1 MDILKYSA
9 VRAISDAT
17 VCIQG
22 GANTAANV
30 AGAAA
35 GNTAGIAAAGSAND
49 ATAWATNSALYVCSQ
64 KCGQWCS
71 DSENLPWCY
80 SNWASSIPRMPGSP
94 DTSSA
99 GTNPVTGIEYSGLT
113 VRGNG
118 CYTCDAAC
126 AWVVPAGTTFARFQI
141 WGAGGKTG
149 QGCCCGGADW
159 GTSGAYASVIIPVI
173 PGCTYN
179 LCAGNR
185 NQNVCLWAAQGG
197 RSCASY
203 VTGYGLSNF
212 CAEGACAKAHWCTLY
227 YDQDMYAWSTGCC
240 RWSSADCFTSGA
252 CICNGSADF
261 CFSNSCSSCG
271 IIPYSRSTI
280 TNFYGSYTGSVYSS
294 LKNMCFSYG
303 AQVVGIPG
311 LNACWCF
318 DTNFYGH
325 TRAPATYGYEAA
337 SICVLCMQGSTLG
350 GMCCNN
356 CYTGYRR
363 IPGAGGTAAIMFGGC
378 TAICD
383 PNSGCCG
390 GDLGRAGQV
399 CVTWF

>member
-9 VRAISDAT
+9 VRAIADAC

-30 AGAAA
+30 AGLAV
-35 GNTAGIAAAGSAND
+35 GISQAGSAND
-49 ATAWATNSALYVCSQ
+49 AVQWAANSAAYVCSQ
-64 KCGQWCS
+64 KCAQYCNDAS
-71 DSENLPWCY
+71 QMPWCY
-80 SNWASSIPRMPGSP
+80 STWDKLIPRMPGSA
-94 DTSSA
+94 DTTSA
-99 GTNPVTGIEYSGLT
+99 GTNPATGVEYSGLA
-113 VRGNG
+113 VRGNANYSCG
-118 CYTCDAAC
+118 AAC
-126 AWVVPAGTTFARFQI
+126 EWIVPAGATYARFQL

-159 GTSGAYASVIIPVI
+159 GTSGAYASVIIPVV
-173 PGCTYN
+173 PGCTYS

-185 NQNVCLWAAQGG
+185 NQNICLWADAGG
-197 RSCASY
+197 RSCMSY
-203 VTGYGLSNF
+203 VTGYGLYNF
-212 CAEGACAKAHWCTLY
+212 CAEGACAKQHCCAQTCDREGY
-227 YDQDMYAWSTGCC
+227 SMTGCT
-240 RWSSADCFTSGA
+240 RWASTDCFAAGA
-252 CICNGSADF
+252 CICNGNGDF

-271 IIPYSRSTI
+271 IMNYSASKS
-280 TNFYGSYTGSVYSS
+280 TNFYGCYTGSPYSS
-294 LKNMCFSYG
+294 IQNIAFAYG
-303 AQVVGIPG
+303 AQVVGLPG

-356 CYTGYRR
+356 CYTAYRR

-383 PNSGCCG
+383 PNSGACG

>member
-35 GNTAGIAAAGSAND
+35 GNTAGVSAAGSAND
-49 ATAWATNSALYVCSQ
+49 ATAWATNSAVYVCSQ
-64 KCGQWCS
+64 KVGQWCS
-71 DSENLPWCY
+71 DMNNMPWCY
-80 SNWASSIPRMPGSP
+80 SNWAAAIPRMPGSA
-94 DTSSA
+94 DTTSA
-99 GTNPVTGIEYSGLT
+99 GTNPVTGTEYSGFKVCT
-113 VRGNG
+113 TN
-118 CYTCDAAC
+118 YTCGANCD
-126 AWVVPAGTTFARFQI
+126 WVVPAGATFARFQI

-149 QGCCCGGADW
+149 SGCCCGGADW
-159 GTSGAYASVIIPVI
+159 GTSGAYASVIIPVV

-185 NQNVCLWAAQGG
+185 NPNVCFWAEAGG

-203 VTGYGLSNF
+203 ITGYGLSNF
-212 CAEGACAKAHWCTLY
+212 CAEGACAKYHCCTQTC
-227 YDQDMYAWSTGCC
+227 DRDAYAQTGCT
-240 RWSSADCFTSGA
+240 RWSSTDCFAAGA
-252 CICNGSADF
+252 CICNGSGDF
-261 CFSNSCSSCG
+261 CFSNSCASCG
-271 IIPYSRSTI
+271 IMNYSASKT
-280 TNFYGSYTGSVYSS
+280 TNFYGTYTGSVYSS
-294 LKNMCFSYG
+294 LKNICFAYG
-303 AQVVGIPG
+303 AQVVGLPG

-318 DTNFYGH
+318 DTNFYGY
-325 TRAPATYGYEAA
+325 TRAPATYGYEAS
-337 SICVLCMQGSTLG
+337 SICVLCMQGSSLG
-350 GMCCNN
+350 GICCNN
-356 CYTGYRR
+356 CYTAYRR
-363 IPGAGGTAAIMFGGC
+363 IPGAGGTAAIVFGGC
-378 TAICD
+378 TVICD